1 MKQIKITNLI
11 KLYTLLLLTKKP
23 MHGYE
28 LIKELEICTNQKVSA
43 SHVYPFLKILKQN
56 KFIIIV
62 ESGKREK
69 KQYALTKEGKHFTD
83 EMLNKFNMMINSSIQ
98 GKVKQCAHCDCKIYE
113 GGYKEK
119 RKGKELHFCCVHCA
133 KSLQKTRTKIVVPHI

>member
-1 MKQIKITNLI
+1 MKTVKITNII

-28 LIKELEICTNQKVSA
+28 LIKELEICTTQKVST
-43 SHVYPFLKILKQN
+43 SHVYPFLKILKKN
-56 KFIIIV
+56 KFIMIV

-69 KQYALTKEGKHFTD
+69 KQYTLTKEGKQFTD
-83 EMLNKFNMMINSSIQ
+83 EMIDKFSIMINSSIQ
-98 GKVKQCAHCDCKIYE
+98 KKVKQCAHCDCKIYE

-119 RKGKELHFCCVHCA
+119 ELHFCCVHCA
-133 KSLQKTRTKIVVPHI
+133 NSLKY